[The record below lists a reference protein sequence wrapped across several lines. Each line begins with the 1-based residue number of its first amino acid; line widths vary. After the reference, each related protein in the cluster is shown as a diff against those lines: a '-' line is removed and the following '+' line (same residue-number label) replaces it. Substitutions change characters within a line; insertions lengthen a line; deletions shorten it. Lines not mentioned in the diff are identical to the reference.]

1 MNQIVDLGDLRL
13 SYCESGPSDGPALVL
28 AHGLGMDMR
37 VWDAV
42 MPFLP
47 DGLRVIRY
55 DARGHGG
62 SDCPVPPYKMG
73 TLVRDAEGLLDHL
86 GLRDCV
92 FLGLAM
98 GGMVAQGLAVKRMDL
113 VRGLLLSNTTSK
125 SGPPGAWHD
134 RAEAVL
140 SGGMNAVADAVLARW
155 FSKAFLNS
163 DASQPWR
170 EMLLSQDPQGYAGG
184 CAAIAGTDFYTPTS
198 GLRLPC
204 LGIAGSEDRAIPP
217 DLVRETVDLIPG
229 SQFHLIRRAGHLPC
243 VDQPDAFA
251 QAVSR
256 FLHEIGH
263 L

>member
-1 MNQIVDLGDLRL
+1 MGFADLRDL
-13 SYCESGPSDGPALVL
+13 RVQYRDDGPRDGPALVL

-42 MPFLP
+42 MPMLP
-47 DGLRVIRY
+47 EGLRVIRY
-55 DARGHGG
+55 DARGHGAT
-62 SDCPVPPYKMG
+62 DCPAPPYKMG

-86 GLRDCV
+86 KVRDCV

-98 GGMVAQGLAVKRMDL
+98 GGMAAQGLAVKRMDL
-113 VRGLLLSNTTSK
+113 VRGLILSNTTSK
-125 SGPPGAWHD
+125 SGPPEAWHD

-140 SGGMNAVADAVLARW
+140 SGGMEAVAEAVLARW
-155 FSKAFLNS
+155 FSRAFLDS
-163 DASQPWR
+163 DASEPSR
-170 EMLLSQDPQGYAGG
+170 AMLLSQNPQGYAGG
-184 CAAIAGTDFYTPTS
+184 CAAITGTDFYTPTS

-217 DLVRETVDLIPG
+217 DLVRETVGLIPG
-229 SQFHLIRRAGHLPC
+229 SQFQLLRRAGHLPC
-243 VDQPDAFA
+243 VDQPEAFA

-256 FLHEIGH
+256 FLQEIGD